1 MYKYKMSD
9 KLIKEFIEEQLK
21 LIKPPTHAKPTS
33 KELVK
38 PEQRSKAPV
47 EDDLEST
54 YNYIIEKK
62 PAPKKV
68 IKFLQEAIDTIMLL
82 NDD

>member
-1 MYKYKMSD
+1 MSD

-21 LIKPPTHAKPTS
+21 LIKPPSHSKPAS
-33 KELVK
+33 KDLIK
-38 PEQRSKAPV
+38 PDQRTKPV
-47 EDDLEST
+47 ENDLEST

-68 IKFLQEAIDTIMLL
+68 IKFLQEAINTIMEL